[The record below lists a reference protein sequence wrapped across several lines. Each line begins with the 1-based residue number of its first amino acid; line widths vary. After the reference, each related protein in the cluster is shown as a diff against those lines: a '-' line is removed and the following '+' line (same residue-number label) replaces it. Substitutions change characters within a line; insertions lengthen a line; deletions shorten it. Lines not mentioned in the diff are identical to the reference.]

1 MITCLRRR
9 GTLAVGHRE
18 LISRRFRAPSALV
31 VAFSTAALGAGAA
44 RLLTTTYLPV
54 LLERI
59 DDEPVVIAL
68 VMVVN
73 AVAGFVVPL
82 IVGPWSDR
90 RTTAGL
96 GRRLPFMIG
105 GTVVGAGG
113 LVAASIG
120 NGSYVALALAAA
132 LVYTGLN
139 ALTTAHRALLA
150 EDIPD
155 ARRPAVNSAQELAA
169 VAGGAIAVVIAG
181 ALLTPAPAAAF
192 ALIAALLGAS
202 LIPTLG
208 ASRTIERAAAPRASN
223 RGAAASL
230 RGALRRTGA
239 REVLIAQLLW
249 VLAYAAIP
257 TFFVLY
263 AEHTLGLGLGAAGA
277 ALLAFGAM
285 TALGEWLGGRTSSAR
300 VHRVLRAGVLLLG
313 AGLLAASTMSTAA
326 TAALP
331 LAAAAL
337 GAGLVTSLG
346 FAYFARF
353 VPAGEAGSYS
363 GVFFAGRGVAAVV
376 ALPLAG
382 VAAELA
388 GSYRAILAIGGVA
401 LFALVP
407 LARAERR
414 LGRAAQSDLAP
425 VRIAAVMP
433 VFTSLRA
440 AEVARA
446 TVRRVDELVLVDD
459 GAPAETARTLQALA
473 TDDRVRVVRLG
484 SNHGK
489 GTALAAGV
497 HVLLDH
503 AEPPDAILLLDS
515 DGQHDPQLIPE
526 FVASLR
532 GADVV
537 IGHRSDRRAMPR
549 LRRIGNR
556 AASLLLLGAARTWI
570 PDTQNGMRMLRT
582 DTLRVLPLPDGG
594 FEAESVHLRNVLS
607 AGRRVASVE
616 IPTIYEGE
624 PSHFRPITDTVAV
637 ARALVGSPRPHIRPD
652 PVPTPFAVPV
662 LREWGSRLAVSM
674 AAALAIAA
682 ALPALQPLDNQF
694 FLAVNG
700 LGDGPEWLYQA
711 LDPHTRNYIVL
722 VVATLIASGAVLR
735 RPRHV
740 IGAGLAVLLAGYL
753 AGGTLEVLKLFV
765 DRARPEEVLGAEVLL
780 SHDRTWAHLASF
792 PSGHLMVTAAMA
804 SAAATAVPL
813 LRRPLIAY
821 VALIAFTRVLF
832 GAHFPLDVVVG
843 AALGYELGLFSTSLL
858 VNARLLPQPRLAG
871 ATEPLGQPQPA
882 LETNQ

>member
-223 RGAAASL
+223 RGAPASL
-230 RGALRRTGA
+230 RGALGRTGA

-376 ALPLAG
+376 ALRWPG
-382 VAAELA
+382 WPRSWRAATERSSRSA
-388 GSYRAILAIGGVA
+388 ASRCSRSCRSP
-401 LFALVP
+401 VP
-407 LARAERR
+407 SADSAAPRSRTSRRCESPPSCRCSRRSAPRRSRERR
-414 LGRAAQSDLAP
+414 C
-425 VRIAAVMP
+425 AVS
-433 VFTSLRA
+433 TSSCWWM
-440 AEVARA
+440 
-446 TVRRVDELVLVDD
+446 
-459 GAPAETARTLQALA
+459 TARRPKPRAHSRRSRRT
-473 TDDRVRVVRLG
+473 
-484 SNHGK
+484 
-489 GTALAAGV
+489 TACG
-497 HVLLDH
+497 
-503 AEPPDAILLLDS
+503 
-515 DGQHDPQLIPE
+515 
-526 FVASLR
+526 
-532 GADVV
+532 
-537 IGHRSDRRAMPR
+537 
-549 LRRIGNR
+549 
-556 AASLLLLGAARTWI
+556 W
-570 PDTQNGMRMLRT
+570 
-582 DTLRVLPLPDGG
+582 
-594 FEAESVHLRNVLS
+594 
-607 AGRRVASVE
+607 
-616 IPTIYEGE
+616 
-624 PSHFRPITDTVAV
+624 
-637 ARALVGSPRPHIRPD
+637 
-652 PVPTPFAVPV
+652 
-662 LREWGSRLAVSM
+662 
-674 AAALAIAA
+674 
-682 ALPALQPLDNQF
+682 
-694 FLAVNG
+694 
-700 LGDGPEWLYQA
+700 
-711 LDPHTRNYIVL
+711 
-722 VVATLIASGAVLR
+722 
-735 RPRHV
+735 
-740 IGAGLAVLLAGYL
+740 
-753 AGGTLEVLKLFV
+753 
-765 DRARPEEVLGAEVLL
+765 
-780 SHDRTWAHLASF
+780 
-792 PSGHLMVTAAMA
+792 
-804 SAAATAVPL
+804 
-813 LRRPLIAY
+813 
-821 VALIAFTRVLF
+821 
-832 GAHFPLDVVVG
+832 
-843 AALGYELGLFSTSLL
+843 
-858 VNARLLPQPRLAG
+858 
-871 ATEPLGQPQPA
+871 
-882 LETNQ
+882 